1 MRKRFSGALWPI
13 ASLLLFLLATW
24 ALHQELR
31 DYRYHDIV
39 RSLRGLSG
47 KAVALALL
55 FTALNYAVL
64 TGYDALALRYVERTL
79 SYGKIS
85 LASFIG
91 YAFSNNVGFSAIAG
105 SGVRFRLYSA
115 WGLSTLEIAKVV
127 VFYSVTFWVGLLAIG
142 GATFVLEPMA
152 LPAQFHVPLATTLP
166 LGVLLLAVL
175 AAYLAAAIVLRKPLV
190 VRGVEFSFPGFGVA
204 CTQTLLSAVDWVLA
218 AAVLYALLPAGGKL
232 TFVAFLGIFLLA
244 QFAGVVSHIPG
255 GLGVF
260 EGVLLALLGGRVPPD
275 AFLAAL
281 VAYRLIYYL
290 LPLVLAAVLLGGH
303 EALERREALAKVGSL
318 FGRWVPEVA
327 PRVIALMTFMA
338 GAVLLFSGAT
348 PELFHRVA
356 VLKGVIP
363 LPVMEVSH
371 FLGSLTGLL
380 LLILARGLQRRLDA
394 AYVFTALLLLGGV
407 VLSLLKGLDYEEAIF
422 LLVLFLALLPC
433 RKFFYRRSSLLSP
446 AFSPGWVVAI
456 ALVFGCA
463 VWLAFFSYK
472 HVDYSHELWWH
483 FAFRGDASR
492 TMRAF
497 VGSAVLI
504 FCLAVASLMRPAPPE
519 PTAPDADEIRRA
531 ASIAAGSPR
540 TYAHLALLGDK
551 SLLFSESGKS
561 FLMYGVEGRSWV
573 ALGGPVGPEDE
584 HAELL
589 WRFREEVDLFGG
601 WPVFYEVGTENLT
614 DFLDLGLTLLKVGE
628 EARVPLDT
636 FSLDGPG
643 RKSLRYLRHRLERDG
658 CSFEI
663 VPPEQVPALLPQL
676 KVVSDDWLASKSTRE
691 KAFSLGY
698 FDPAYLSFFP
708 AAIVR
713 KEGRILAFAN
723 LLASGGKEEFS
734 VDLMRTAAEAPSGIM
749 DYLFIQLFLWGKEN
763 GYQRFNL
770 GMAPFS
776 GLESRALAP
785 LWTKI
790 GALLFRTGEHYYN
803 FQGLRQYK
811 EKFDP
816 VWEPRYI
823 ACPGGVSLAPI
834 LANIASLVGRG
845 LKGVVSK

>member
-1 MRKRFSGALWPI
+1 MRKRLSGALWPI
-13 ASLLLFLLATW
+13 ASLLLFLLAVW
-24 ALHQELR
+24 ALHQEVR
-31 DYRYHDIV
+31 DYRYHDVI
-39 RSLRGLSG
+39 RSLRGLSSG
-47 KAVALALL
+47 AIALALL

-64 TGYDALALRYVERTL
+64 TGYDALALRYIERTL

-91 YAFSNNVGFSAIAG
+91 YAFSNNVGLSAIAG

-127 VFYSVTFWVGLLAIG
+127 VFYSVTFWVGLLGIG
-142 GATFVLEPMA
+142 GTTFVLEPMA
-152 LPAQFHVPLATTLP
+152 IPAQFHVPLATTLP
-166 LGVLLLAVL
+166 LGAVLLAIL
-175 AAYLAAAIVLRKPLV
+175 AAYLVASLTLRKPLTI
-190 VRGVEFSFPGFGVA
+190 REVEFPFPSFGVA
-204 CTQTLLSAVDWVLA
+204 CTQTLLSAVDWILA
-218 AAVLYALLPAGGKL
+218 AAVLYALLPAGGNL
-232 TFVAFLGIFLLA
+232 TFVAFLGIFLLG
-244 QFAGVVSHIPG
+244 QFAGVISHIPG

-260 EGVLLALLGGRVPPD
+260 EGVLFALLSGKIPPD

-281 VAYRLIYYL
+281 VAYRVIYYL

-303 EALERREALAKVGSL
+303 EALEKREALAKVGRI

-327 PRVIALMTFMA
+327 PRIIALMTFIG

-363 LPVMEVSH
+363 LPVMEISH

-422 LLVLFLALLPC
+422 LLILFLALLPC
-433 RKFFYRRSSLLSP
+433 RKYFYRRSSLLSP
-446 AFSPGWVVAI
+446 AFTPGWVAAI
-456 ALVFGCA
+456 ALVLLCA
-463 VWLAFFSYK
+463 LWLAFFSYK

-497 VGSAVLI
+497 VGSATLV
-504 FCLAVASLMRPAPPE
+504 FFFSVARLMRPAPPE
-519 PTAPDADEIRRA
+519 PTAPGPEEIAHA
-531 ASIAAGSPR
+531 AHIAAASPR
-540 TYAHLALLGDK
+540 TFANLALLGDK
-551 SLLFSESGKS
+551 ALLFSESGRS

-573 ALGGPVGPEDE
+573 VLGGPVGPEEE

-589 WRFREEVDLFGG
+589 WRFREEVDLYGG
-601 WPVFYEVGTENLT
+601 WPVFYEVGTANLT
-614 DFLDLGLTLLKVGE
+614 SYLDLGLTLLKVGE
-628 EARVPLDT
+628 EARVSLGT
-636 FSLDGPG
+636 FSMDGAS
-643 RKSLRYLRHRLERDG
+643 RKSLRNLMHKLEREG

-663 VPPEQVPALLPQL
+663 VPVAQIPSLMPEL
-676 KVVSDDWLASKSTRE
+676 KVVSDAWLAGKSTRE

-698 FDPAYLSFFP
+698 FDPEYLAFFP

-713 KEGRILAFAN
+713 KGGRIVAFAN
-723 LLASGGKEEFS
+723 LWVSTSKEELS
-734 VDLMRTAAEAPSGIM
+734 VDLMRTSADAPSGIM
-749 DYLFIQLFLWGKEN
+749 DYLFIQLFLWGREN
-763 GYQRFNL
+763 DYRWFNL

-790 GALLFRTGEHYYN
+790 GAFLFRTGEHYYN

-811 EKFDP
+811 NKFNP

-823 ACPGGVSLAPI
+823 ACPGGVSLAMI